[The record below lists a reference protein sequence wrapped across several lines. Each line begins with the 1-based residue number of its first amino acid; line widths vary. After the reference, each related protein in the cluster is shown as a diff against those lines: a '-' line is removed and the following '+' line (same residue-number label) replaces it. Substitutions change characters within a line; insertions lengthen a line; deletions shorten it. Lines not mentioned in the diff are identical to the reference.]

1 MNDFWEGVLLIGAVV
16 LSVTLITS
24 LITSLKVL
32 LKILGVI

>member
-1 MNDFWEGVLLIGAVV
+1 MNDFWEGLFFICVVV
-16 LSVTLITS
+16 LHVTLITS